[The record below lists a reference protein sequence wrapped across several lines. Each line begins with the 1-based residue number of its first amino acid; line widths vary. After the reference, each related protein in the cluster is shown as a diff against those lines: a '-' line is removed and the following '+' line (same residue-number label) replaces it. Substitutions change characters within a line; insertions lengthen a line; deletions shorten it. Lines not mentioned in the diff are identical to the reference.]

1 MAEIGE
7 PTRRI
12 IVEPIE
18 EPAAPAVP
26 APAPA
31 APAEPAREPVPA

>member
-18 EPAAPAVP
+18 EPAVP